1 MYYIFILDIFGLSYL
16 FFITENIYLLQIFF
30 FASTRFL
37 FTQSYIIALDVSSGN
52 FFLPNYMYPGFICFV
67 ISNIFVY
74 HIFMFSFYWYFFY
87 LVIYFCTMFLD
98 QILYDAMFMFIV
110 YPILHHNW
118 WCVVW
123 EFVYYLLFLHHRWRC
138 DNRECCFL
146 LNHTGKWTCFSNIFF
161 CSFCKGTV
169 ISFSYCCGDNSSPF
183 FNPMQFNFFY
193 SLYNS

>member
-1 MYYIFILDIFGLSYL
+1 MYYIFIINIFGLSYL
-16 FFITENIYLLQIFF
+16 FFITERIYLLQIFF
-30 FASTRFL
+30 VCINQVLIYTILHHSFGCVIWE
-37 FTQSYIIALDVSSGN
+37 Y
-52 FFLPNYMYPGFICFV
+52 FFLTNYRYPGFICFI

-98 QILYDAMFMFIV
+98 QILYDAIFMFIV

-161 CSFCKGTV
+161 LSF
-169 ISFSYCCGDNSSPF
+169 F
-183 FNPMQFNFFY
+183 
-193 SLYNS
+193 